1 VIAPLAAKASL
12 MSGQDLLSAC
22 GGDGNGRT
30 VCDGYLMGLT
40 DIVLHRES
48 RGHGGRI
55 CLPASVTVD
64 QVRDAVLAV
73 GHRPRLMRAP
83 SGVAVVAA
91 AMRVTWPCAGNP
103 GGAADGEQSG
113 FMTDPR
119 GDAPNAAPPPR

>member
-1 VIAPLAAKASL
+1 MIAELLTSVLALSVIAPLAAKASL

-40 DIVLHRES
+40 DIVLQRKAAAD
-48 RGHGGRI
+48 GGKI

-91 AMRVTWPCAGNP
+91 AMRSP
-103 GGAADGEQSG
+103 GGAPATRPE
-113 FMTDPR
+113 
-119 GDAPNAAPPPR
+119 PPTGSRAGS